1 MDFRRVGDSI
11 MNILITGDKKKKEK
25 KEKKDGGRG
34 IYFPWGKYEKISFWT
49 SGLWLISAQQV
60 SNFAV
65 VCRTA
70 SWSPLWIIYCLT
82 EWVLSTFLTI
92 AEIYFS
98 DMSRWDYLNEQ
109 ILREGEEKLK
119 ISQWQRSKTIWYK
132 WTDAWMKKSPSKPM
146 DLRHCYYL
154 TFIPVFNS
162 HALFF
167 TVSIHSE
174 IIL

>member
-1 MDFRRVGDSI
+1 MKIVCIFLSWKASLRLYINVSLYTRWER
-11 MNILITGDKKKKEK
+11 ILLAFLCQVFYQT
-25 KEKKDGGRG
+25 RTC
-34 IYFPWGKYEKISFWT
+34 IS
-49 SGLWLISAQQV
+49 
-60 SNFAV
+60 AV